1 VVAASP
7 CYPATNNHDEKA
19 DEPMTPVYEQ
29 LQVGDPLPALTKPAI
44 TEVQLVRYSG
54 ASGDF
59 NPIHTVHQAGVD
71 AGNGG
76 VITHGMVIMGFVGQ
90 MITNWVRPDQ
100 VRRFGV
106 RFTGMSKPGDVITIT
121 GRVVE
126 KFEVAGERRLRCEV
140 EAVDQTGHRKVKGEF
155 VAAV

>member
-1 VVAASP
+1 MEAP
-7 CYPATNNHDEKA
+7 IYDEIN
-19 DEPMTPVYEQ
+19 
-29 LQVGDPLPALTKPAI
+29 VGDALPSLVKAPI
-44 TEVQLVRYSG
+44 TEVQLVRYAG

-71 AGNGG
+71 SGNGG

-90 MITNWVRPDQ
+90 MITQWVRPDQ
-100 VRRFGV
+100 VRKFGV
-106 RFTGMSKPGDVITIT
+106 RFTGMSKPGDVITVT
-121 GRVVE
+121 GRVME
-126 KFEVAGERRLRCEV
+126 KFETAGERRLRCQV

>member
-1 VVAASP
+1 MITS
-7 CYPATNNHDEKA
+7 TFD
-19 DEPMTPVYEQ
+19 TI
-29 LQVGDPLPALTKPAI
+29 QVGDALPSLTKPAI

-71 AGNGG
+71 SGNNG

-90 MITNWVRPDQ
+90 MITDWVQPNQ
-100 VRRFGV
+100 VRSFGV
-106 RFTGMSKPGDVITIT
+106 RFTGISRPGDQITVN
-121 GRVVE
+121 GKVLE
-126 KFEVAGERRLRCEV
+126 KFEAGGEQRVRCEV

-155 VAAV
+155 VAAL

>member
-1 VVAASP
+1 
-7 CYPATNNHDEKA
+7 
-19 DEPMTPVYEQ
+19 MTPNYDTI
-29 LQVGDPLPALTKPAI
+29 QVGDALPSLTKPPI

-71 AGNGG
+71 SGNGG

-100 VRRFGV
+100 VRKFGV
-106 RFTGMSKPGDVITIT
+106 RFTGISRPGDEIIVT
-121 GRVVE
+121 GAVVE
-126 KFEVAGERRLRCEV
+126 KFEADGEHRVRCEV
-140 EAVDQTGHRKVKGEF
+140 DAFDQNGHRKVKGEF
-155 VAAV
+155 VAAL

>member
-1 VVAASP
+1 MKTP
-7 CYPATNNHDEKA
+7 NYDE
-19 DEPMTPVYEQ
+19 VN
-29 LQVGDPLPALTKPAI
+29 VGDALPPLVKPAI

-71 AGNGG
+71 SGNGG

-100 VRRFGV
+100 VRKFGV
-106 RFTGMSKPGDVITIT
+106 RFTGISKPGDVITVT

-126 KFEVAGERRLRCEV
+126 KFEAAGERRLRCEV
-140 EAVDQTGHRKVKGEF
+140 EAVDQSGHRKVKGEF

>member
-1 VVAASP
+1 
-7 CYPATNNHDEKA
+7 
-19 DEPMTPVYEQ
+19 MTTPTFDTIQ
-29 LQVGDPLPALTKPAI
+29 IGDALPSLVKPAI

-71 AGNGG
+71 SGNNG

-100 VRRFGV
+100 VRTFGV
-106 RFTGMSKPGDVITIT
+106 RFTGISRPGDEITVS
-121 GRVVE
+121 GKVVE
-126 KFEVAGERRLRCEV
+126 KFEAEGGEQRVRCEV

-155 VAAV
+155 VAAL

>member
-1 VVAASP
+1 
-7 CYPATNNHDEKA
+7 
-19 DEPMTPVYEQ
+19 MTDPRFEDIT
-29 LQVGDPLPALTKPAI
+29 VGDALPALTKPPI
-44 TEVQLVRYSG
+44 TEIQLVRYSG

-71 AGNGG
+71 SGNGG

-90 MITNWVRPDQ
+90 MITDWVRPDQ

-106 RFTGMSKPGDVITIT
+106 RFTGISRPGDEITVS
-121 GRVVE
+121 GKVVE
-126 KFEVAGERRLRCEV
+126 KYEADGEQRVRCEV

-155 VAAV
+155 VATL

>member
-1 VVAASP
+1 MQTP
-7 CYPATNNHDEKA
+7 NYDEIN
-19 DEPMTPVYEQ
+19 
-29 LQVGDPLPALTKPAI
+29 VGEALPPLTKAPI

-90 MITNWVRPDQ
+90 MITNWVRPEQ
-100 VRRFGV
+100 VRKFGV
-106 RFTGMSKPGDVITIT
+106 RFTGMSKPGDVITVT
-121 GRVVE
+121 GKVVE
-126 KFEVAGERRLRCEV
+126 KFEAAGERRVRCEV

>member
-1 VVAASP
+1 MKP
-7 CYPATNNHDEKA
+7 IFDEINI
-19 DEPMTPVYEQ
+19 
-29 LQVGDPLPALTKPAI
+29 GDALPSLTKPAI

-100 VRRFGV
+100 VRKFGV
-106 RFTGMSKPGDVITIT
+106 RFTGMSKPGDVITVT
-121 GRVVE
+121 GKVVE

-140 EAVDQTGHRKVKGEF
+140 EAADQTGHRKVKGEF

>member
-1 VVAASP
+1 
-7 CYPATNNHDEKA
+7 
-19 DEPMTPVYEQ
+19 MTPIYDQ
-29 LQVGDPLPALTKPAI
+29 LQAGDPLPALTKPAI

-90 MITNWVRPDQ
+90 MITQWVRPDQ
-100 VRRFGV
+100 VRKFGV
-106 RFTGMSKPGDVITIT
+106 RFTGMSKPGDVITVT
-121 GRVVE
+121 GKVVE
-126 KFEVAGERRLRCEV
+126 KFEAEGERRVRCEV
-140 EAVDQTGHRKVKGEF
+140 EAADQTGHRKVKGEF
-155 VAAV
+155 VAAL

>member
-1 VVAASP
+1 
-7 CYPATNNHDEKA
+7 
-19 DEPMTPVYEQ
+19 MTPIYDQ
-29 LQVGDPLPALTKPAI
+29 LQAGDPLPTLTKPAI

-90 MITNWVRPDQ
+90 MITQWVRPDQ
-100 VRRFGV
+100 VRKFGV
-106 RFTGMSKPGDVITIT
+106 RFTGMSKPGDVITVT
-121 GRVVE
+121 GKVVE
-126 KFEVAGERRLRCEV
+126 KFEAEGERRVRCEV
-140 EAVDQTGHRKVKGEF
+140 EAADQTGHRKVKGEF
-155 VAAV
+155 VAAL

>member
-1 VVAASP
+1 
-7 CYPATNNHDEKA
+7 
-19 DEPMTPVYEQ
+19 
-29 LQVGDPLPALTKPAI
+29 
-44 TEVQLVRYSG
+44 
-54 ASGDF
+54 
-59 NPIHTVHQAGVD
+59 
-71 AGNGG
+71 
-76 VITHGMVIMGFVGQ
+76 
-90 MITNWVRPDQ
+90 VRPDQ